1 MPVNVVMPQMGESVT
16 EGTVVRWIRKVGD
29 HVDRDEPL
37 FEISTDK
44 VDAEIPSP
52 AAGTLAAIHV
62 KEGETVPVDALV
74 AVIAQAGESVEAG
87 PQPDGVPAKTAAVV
101 PAATAVGA
109 PTAPPSDRGAA
120 TVAASRAA
128 SSPAPPEAAAA
139 SRAEAGE
146 PLRREGGDTE
156 GGPSRAEAGAIQ
168 GRDGGRLRSSPLVR
182 RIASEH
188 HVDIGSI
195 PGSGI
200 GGRVTKHDILSAIES
215 GAASTAPRSAERA
228 EAAEGT
234 RGREGGPG
242 PVGEGGPIGG
252 PAPAFADGE
261 RTAVAPFSV
270 MRKKIAEHMVLSQR
284 TAAHVHS
291 VFEVDFTHV
300 DRLRQA
306 KKAEYERA
314 GLKLTYLSFIARAVV
329 DSLQQAPILNAS
341 HKGDTVIYS
350 RDVNLGIAVALDW
363 GLIVPVIHRAHE
375 MDLRELSRGIA
386 DLATRARA
394 KQLKN
399 EEVHGGTFTI
409 TNPGTLGAQF
419 GMPIINQPQ
428 LAILGVGTIEK
439 RPVVIDDGIAIRLRS
454 YLTLGF
460 DHRLIDGIVADR
472 FMALVKDRIER
483 FDAAA
488 V

>member
-29 HVDRDEPL
+29 PVDRDEPL

-74 AVIAQAGESVEAG
+74 AVIAQAGEAVEAG
-87 PQPDGVPAKTAAVV
+87 PQPDGVPENS
-101 PAATAVGA
+101 ATVAPQARAVGA
-109 PTAPPSDRGAA
+109 PANPTPSQAPAQMPA
-120 TVAASRAA
+120 
-128 SSPAPPEAAAA
+128 PAPPA
-139 SRAEAGE
+139 SVPVSPDDAR
-146 PLRREGGDTE
+146 
-156 GGPSRAEAGAIQ
+156 
-168 GRDGGRLRSSPLVR
+168 RLRSSPLVR

-188 HVDIGSI
+188 QVDIGAI

-200 GGRVTKHDILSAIES
+200 GGRVTKHDILRAIEG
-215 GAASTAPRSAERA
+215 GAARSAPRHDSGVVAQPQSA
-228 EAAEGT
+228 
-234 RGREGGPG
+234 
-242 PVGEGGPIGG
+242 IGG

-261 RTAVAPFSV
+261 RVAAAPFSV
-270 MRKKIAEHMVLSQR
+270 MRKKIAEHMVLSQK
-284 TAAHVHS
+284 TAAHVHT

-300 DRLRQA
+300 DRIRQA
-306 KKAEYERA
+306 RKADYERA
-314 GLKLTYLSFIARAVV
+314 GLKLTYLSFIAKAVV
-329 DSLQQAPILNAS
+329 EALQHAPILNAS
-341 HKGDTVIYS
+341 HKGDTVVYS

-363 GLIVPVIHRAHE
+363 GLIVPVIHRAQE
-375 MDLRELSRGIA
+375 RDLRELSRGIV

-399 EEVHGGTFTI
+399 EEVHGGTFTV

-460 DHRLIDGIVADR
+460 DHRLIDGVVADQ
-472 FMALVKDRIER
+472 FMALIKDRIEH
-483 FDAAA
+483 FDPAA

>member
-16 EGTVVRWIRKVGD
+16 EGTVVRWIRKIGD
-29 HVDRDEPL
+29 QVDRDEPL

-74 AVIAQAGESVEAG
+74 AVIAQAGEAVEAG
-87 PQPDGVPAKTAAVV
+87 PQADGVPGKTPAVAPRVAA
-101 PAATAVGA
+101 A
-109 PTAPPSDRGAA
+109 S
-120 TVAASRAA
+120 VAASRA
-128 SSPAPPEAAAA
+128 EADEVQGREGGA

-146 PLRREGGDTE
+146 V
-156 GGPSRAEAGAIQ
+156 Q
-168 GRDGGRLRSSPLVR
+168 GREGGRLRSSPLVR

-188 HVDIGSI
+188 HLDIGSI

-200 GGRVTKHDILSAIES
+200 GGRVTKHDILRVVEGGPKASP
-215 GAASTAPRSAERA
+215 ASTSRA
-228 EAAEGT
+228 EAAPAKQS
-234 RGREGGPG
+234 REGGTSA
-242 PVGEGGPIGG
+242 GPIGG

-261 RTAVAPFSV
+261 RSAVAPFSV
-270 MRKKIAEHMVLSQR
+270 MRKKIADHMVLSQK

-300 DRLRQA
+300 DRLRRA
-306 KKAEYERA
+306 KKDDYEKA
-314 GLKLTYLSFIARAVV
+314 GLKLTFLSFIAKAVV
-329 DSLQQAPILNAS
+329 EALQHAPILNAS
-341 HKGDTVIYS
+341 HKAETIVYS

-363 GLIVPVIHRAHE
+363 GLIVPVIHRAQE
-375 MDLRELSRGIA
+375 RDLRDLSRGIV

-409 TNPGTLGAQF
+409 TNPGTFGAQF

-439 RPVVIDDGIAIRLRS
+439 RPVVIDDGIAIRLRG

-460 DHRLIDGIVADR
+460 DHRLIDGIVADQ

-483 FDAAA
+483 FDPAA

>member
-16 EGTVVRWIRKVGD
+16 EGTVVRWIRKIGD
-29 HVDRDEPL
+29 QVDRDEPL

-74 AVIAQAGESVEAG
+74 AVIAQAGEAVEAG
-87 PQPDGVPAKTAAVV
+87 PQASAQGD
-101 PAATAVGA
+101 GA
-109 PTAPPSDRGAA
+109 PETDRGG
-120 TVAASRAA
+120 RAA
-128 SSPAPPEAAAA
+128 SACR
-139 SRAEAGE
+139 RAR
-146 PLRREGGDTE
+146 PRPRR
-156 GGPSRAEAGAIQ
+156 RARRRRRTPTRQ
-168 GRDGGRLRSSPLVR
+168 RSSPLV
-182 RIASEH
+182 
-188 HVDIGSI
+188 
-195 PGSGI
+195 
-200 GGRVTKHDILSAIES
+200 
-215 GAASTAPRSAERA
+215 AASPASTRSTSARSPAPASAAASPSTTSCARSRAAPRRRPDTTPESSHDAGPPASARRHDSGVVA
-228 EAAEGT
+228 Q
-234 RGREGGPG
+234 PQS
-242 PVGEGGPIGG
+242 PIGG

-261 RTAVAPFSV
+261 RVAAAPFSV
-270 MRKKIAEHMVLSQR
+270 MRKKIAEHMVHSQR

-291 VFEVDFTHV
+291 VFEVDFSHV

-306 KKAEYERA
+306 KKADYERA
-314 GLKLTYLSFIARAVV
+314 GVKLTFLSFIAKAVV
-329 DSLQQAPILNAS
+329 EALQHAPILNAS
-341 HKGDTVIYS
+341 HKGDTVVYS
-350 RDVNLGIAVALDW
+350 KDVNLGIAVALDW
-363 GLIVPVIHRAHE
+363 GLIVPVIHRAQE
-375 MDLRELSRGIA
+375 RDLRELSRGIV

-439 RPVVIDDGIAIRLRS
+439 RPVVIDDGIAIRLRA

-460 DHRLIDGIVADR
+460 DHRLIDGIVADQ
-472 FMALVKDRIER
+472 FMALVKDRIEH
-483 FDAAA
+483 FDPAA